1 MKMSLTIVGGSAESS
16 VVNSVAVGLNV
27 VVRSKL
33 SGSVVV
39 ILYSPSVAVVIEFI
53 VGSLVS
59 PSTSSKSAVKVSC
72 PTTSQYCFATYE
84 QKNNT
89 FISAVAFKN
98 NDLMSKGWCCQGS
111 KWRPLLSLWSSP
123 AP

>member
-33 SGSVVV
+33 SGGSVVV

-59 PSTSSKSAVKVSC
+59 PSTSSKSAVKMSC
-72 PTTSQYCFATYE
+72 PTTSQYCFAT
-84 QKNNT
+84 
-89 FISAVAFKN
+89 
-98 NDLMSKGWCCQGS
+98 
-111 KWRPLLSLWSSP
+111 
-123 AP
+123 